1 LIGNIKTVIIR
12 DLYIII
18 CTIKISPADALLVEA
33 APDLLAALEGLLDH
47 YEDLVHSSGC
57 GFWDSSTEDVVIKAQ
72 AAIAKAKGEKP

>member
-1 LIGNIKTVIIR
+1 MKEKYTPDFWVTREG
-12 DLYIII
+12 
-18 CTIKISPADALLVEA
+18 TISSPEAAALLATES
-33 APDLLAALEGLLDH
+33 DLLAALEGLLDH